1 MESYLDSLKPTG
13 ILSFALQISTPN
25 KSVPKVGFNSA
36 FFSNTLQKISV
47 SDALLMNS
55 IFFPP
60 LVLSSVQ
67 MSPHCFHSSPLQKVL
82 ILQLPRGGLLSL
94 NVGNADGSFG
104 ETAKEASDFKWDIIL
119 CLRLPNSDTSAF
131 RISLFSKHHFLD
143 HWLVM
148 GALLGDSGLQAL
160 EF

>member
-1 MESYLDSLKPTG
+1 
-13 ILSFALQISTPN
+13 
-25 KSVPKVGFNSA
+25 
-36 FFSNTLQKISV
+36 
-47 SDALLMNS
+47 
-55 IFFPP
+55 
-60 LVLSSVQ
+60 

-119 CLRLPNSDTSAF
+119 CLRLPNSNTSAF
-131 RISLFSKHHFLD
+131 RISPFSKHHFLD

-148 GALLGDSGLQAL
+148 GALLGNSGLQAL

>member
-55 IFFPP
+55 IPLPP

-67 MSPHCFHSSPLQKVL
+67 MSPHRFHSSPLQKVL

-104 ETAKEASDFKWDIIL
+104 ETAKEASDFK
-119 CLRLPNSDTSAF
+119 
-131 RISLFSKHHFLD
+131 
-143 HWLVM
+143 
-148 GALLGDSGLQAL
+148 
-160 EF
+160 